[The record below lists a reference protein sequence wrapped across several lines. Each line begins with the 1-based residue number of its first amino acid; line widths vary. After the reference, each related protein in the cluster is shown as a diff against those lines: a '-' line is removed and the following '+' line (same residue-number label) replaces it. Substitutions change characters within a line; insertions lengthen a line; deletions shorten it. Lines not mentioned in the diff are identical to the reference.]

1 MELQV
6 TQVIE
11 ELSKIDTATDKV
23 LSCVDTAKEY
33 LAADAARRKVFE
45 ESLAAHMQERIESF
59 KQSIQTEQ
67 EQFIKD
73 YRAKTSDDLA
83 KLDESFEKKHVTLAN
98 DIFNQLIALSFVTF
112 IIDIS

>member
-23 LSCVDTAKEY
+23 LSGVDTAKKEY

-45 ESLAAHMQERIESF
+45 ESLAAHMRERIESF

-83 KLDESFEKKHVTLAN
+83 KLDESFEKKYVTLAN
-98 DIFNQLIALSFVTF
+98 DIFNQLIAE
-112 IIDIS
+112 

>member
-23 LSCVDTAKEY
+23 LSGVDTAKKEY

-98 DIFNQLIALSFVTF
+98 DIFNQLIAE
-112 IIDIS
+112 